1 MEQTEKNIIIDAQDV
16 HYSYEEDASEAVRG
30 VTLQVRRGEFLCIL
44 GHNGS
49 GKSTLAKLLNGLF
62 IPTAGKITVC
72 GMDTRDEEKQLDV
85 RRSAGMVFQ
94 NPDNQLVATIVEE
107 DVAFGPEN
115 LGVPQKE
122 LRGRVNGALA
132 AVNMSEFARS
142 SPHKLS
148 GGQKQRIAIAGVLA
162 MQPDIMIMD
171 EPTAMLDPMGR
182 REVINTVMRLNR
194 QEHITV
200 VLITHFME
208 EAALAERLIIMH
220 EGKIA
225 MEGKPRMVL
234 SQIEA
239 LKDLSLEAPEAAYM
253 AYSLNK
259 AGCFICKG
267 AGGGNMAIIIK
278 ELNYIYSPGTPFER
292 AALKNINLTINDGE
306 YIGLIGHTGSGKS
319 TLIQHFN
326 GLLKPSGGSLSV
338 QGIELSAGKPDLI
351 KLRSKVGLVF
361 QYPEYQLFEESVAKD
376 IAFGPKNLGL
386 SEAEAAARVS
396 EAMALVGLPP
406 EMGEKSPFELSG
418 GQKRRAAVAGVIAM
432 RPEVLVLDE
441 PIAGLDPKGRREML
455 ELIDG
460 YRAKTGA
467 TIVLVSH
474 NMDDVAQAADRVIV
488 MSGGEIK
495 KDGTPHEIFKDV
507 AGMQELS
514 LDVPQAALLADLL
527 RSRGMPLSGNLISA
541 RELIE
546 ELIKHKDAI
555 LARRREAGK

>member
-1 MEQTEKNIIIDAQDV
+1 
-16 HYSYEEDASEAVRG
+16 
-30 VTLQVRRGEFLCIL
+30 
-44 GHNGS
+44 
-49 GKSTLAKLLNGLF
+49 
-62 IPTAGKITVC
+62 
-72 GMDTRDEEKQLDV
+72 
-85 RRSAGMVFQ
+85 
-94 NPDNQLVATIVEE
+94 
-107 DVAFGPEN
+107 
-115 LGVPQKE
+115 
-122 LRGRVNGALA
+122 
-132 AVNMSEFARS
+132 
-142 SPHKLS
+142 
-148 GGQKQRIAIAGVLA
+148 
-162 MQPDIMIMD
+162 
-171 EPTAMLDPMGR
+171 
-182 REVINTVMRLNR
+182 
-194 QEHITV
+194 
-200 VLITHFME
+200 
-208 EAALAERLIIMH
+208 
-220 EGKIA
+220 
-225 MEGKPRMVL
+225 
-234 SQIEA
+234 
-239 LKDLSLEAPEAAYM
+239 
-253 AYSLNK
+253 
-259 AGCFICKG
+259 
-267 AGGGNMAIIIK
+267 MAIIIK

-292 AALKNINLTINDGE
+292 ASLKNINLTINDGE
-306 YIGLIGHTGSGKS
+306 YIGLIGHTGSCKS

-361 QYPEYQLFEESVAKD
+361 QYPEYQLFEESVAQD

-396 EAMALVGLPP
+396 EAMSLVGLPP

>member
-1 MEQTEKNIIIDAQDV
+1 
-16 HYSYEEDASEAVRG
+16 
-30 VTLQVRRGEFLCIL
+30 
-44 GHNGS
+44 
-49 GKSTLAKLLNGLF
+49 
-62 IPTAGKITVC
+62 
-72 GMDTRDEEKQLDV
+72 
-85 RRSAGMVFQ
+85 
-94 NPDNQLVATIVEE
+94 
-107 DVAFGPEN
+107 
-115 LGVPQKE
+115 
-122 LRGRVNGALA
+122 
-132 AVNMSEFARS
+132 
-142 SPHKLS
+142 
-148 GGQKQRIAIAGVLA
+148 
-162 MQPDIMIMD
+162 
-171 EPTAMLDPMGR
+171 
-182 REVINTVMRLNR
+182 
-194 QEHITV
+194 
-200 VLITHFME
+200 
-208 EAALAERLIIMH
+208 
-220 EGKIA
+220 
-225 MEGKPRMVL
+225 
-234 SQIEA
+234 
-239 LKDLSLEAPEAAYM
+239 
-253 AYSLNK
+253 
-259 AGCFICKG
+259 
-267 AGGGNMAIIIK
+267 MAIIIK

-361 QYPEYQLFEESVAKD
+361 QYPEYQLFEESVAQD

-396 EAMALVGLPP
+396 EAMSLVGLPP

>member
-1 MEQTEKNIIIDAQDV
+1 
-16 HYSYEEDASEAVRG
+16 
-30 VTLQVRRGEFLCIL
+30 
-44 GHNGS
+44 
-49 GKSTLAKLLNGLF
+49 
-62 IPTAGKITVC
+62 
-72 GMDTRDEEKQLDV
+72 
-85 RRSAGMVFQ
+85 
-94 NPDNQLVATIVEE
+94 
-107 DVAFGPEN
+107 
-115 LGVPQKE
+115 
-122 LRGRVNGALA
+122 
-132 AVNMSEFARS
+132 
-142 SPHKLS
+142 
-148 GGQKQRIAIAGVLA
+148 
-162 MQPDIMIMD
+162 
-171 EPTAMLDPMGR
+171 
-182 REVINTVMRLNR
+182 
-194 QEHITV
+194 
-200 VLITHFME
+200 
-208 EAALAERLIIMH
+208 
-220 EGKIA
+220 
-225 MEGKPRMVL
+225 
-234 SQIEA
+234 
-239 LKDLSLEAPEAAYM
+239 
-253 AYSLNK
+253 
-259 AGCFICKG
+259 
-267 AGGGNMAIIIK
+267 MAIIIK

-460 YRAKTGA
+460 YRAKTSA

>member
-1 MEQTEKNIIIDAQDV
+1 
-16 HYSYEEDASEAVRG
+16 
-30 VTLQVRRGEFLCIL
+30 
-44 GHNGS
+44 
-49 GKSTLAKLLNGLF
+49 
-62 IPTAGKITVC
+62 
-72 GMDTRDEEKQLDV
+72 
-85 RRSAGMVFQ
+85 
-94 NPDNQLVATIVEE
+94 
-107 DVAFGPEN
+107 
-115 LGVPQKE
+115 
-122 LRGRVNGALA
+122 
-132 AVNMSEFARS
+132 
-142 SPHKLS
+142 
-148 GGQKQRIAIAGVLA
+148 
-162 MQPDIMIMD
+162 
-171 EPTAMLDPMGR
+171 
-182 REVINTVMRLNR
+182 
-194 QEHITV
+194 
-200 VLITHFME
+200 
-208 EAALAERLIIMH
+208 
-220 EGKIA
+220 
-225 MEGKPRMVL
+225 
-234 SQIEA
+234 
-239 LKDLSLEAPEAAYM
+239 
-253 AYSLNK
+253 
-259 AGCFICKG
+259 
-267 AGGGNMAIIIK
+267 MAIIIK

-527 RSRGMPLSGNLISA
+527 RSRCMPLSGNLISA

>member
-1 MEQTEKNIIIDAQDV
+1 
-16 HYSYEEDASEAVRG
+16 
-30 VTLQVRRGEFLCIL
+30 
-44 GHNGS
+44 
-49 GKSTLAKLLNGLF
+49 
-62 IPTAGKITVC
+62 
-72 GMDTRDEEKQLDV
+72 
-85 RRSAGMVFQ
+85 
-94 NPDNQLVATIVEE
+94 
-107 DVAFGPEN
+107 
-115 LGVPQKE
+115 
-122 LRGRVNGALA
+122 
-132 AVNMSEFARS
+132 
-142 SPHKLS
+142 
-148 GGQKQRIAIAGVLA
+148 
-162 MQPDIMIMD
+162 
-171 EPTAMLDPMGR
+171 
-182 REVINTVMRLNR
+182 
-194 QEHITV
+194 
-200 VLITHFME
+200 
-208 EAALAERLIIMH
+208 
-220 EGKIA
+220 
-225 MEGKPRMVL
+225 
-234 SQIEA
+234 
-239 LKDLSLEAPEAAYM
+239 
-253 AYSLNK
+253 
-259 AGCFICKG
+259 
-267 AGGGNMAIIIK
+267 MAIIIK

-396 EAMALVGLPP
+396 EAMSLVGLPP

-467 TIVLVSH
+467 TIILVSH

>member
-1 MEQTEKNIIIDAQDV
+1 
-16 HYSYEEDASEAVRG
+16 
-30 VTLQVRRGEFLCIL
+30 
-44 GHNGS
+44 
-49 GKSTLAKLLNGLF
+49 
-62 IPTAGKITVC
+62 
-72 GMDTRDEEKQLDV
+72 
-85 RRSAGMVFQ
+85 
-94 NPDNQLVATIVEE
+94 
-107 DVAFGPEN
+107 
-115 LGVPQKE
+115 
-122 LRGRVNGALA
+122 
-132 AVNMSEFARS
+132 
-142 SPHKLS
+142 
-148 GGQKQRIAIAGVLA
+148 
-162 MQPDIMIMD
+162 
-171 EPTAMLDPMGR
+171 
-182 REVINTVMRLNR
+182 
-194 QEHITV
+194 
-200 VLITHFME
+200 
-208 EAALAERLIIMH
+208 
-220 EGKIA
+220 
-225 MEGKPRMVL
+225 
-234 SQIEA
+234 
-239 LKDLSLEAPEAAYM
+239 
-253 AYSLNK
+253 
-259 AGCFICKG
+259 
-267 AGGGNMAIIIK
+267 MAIIIK

-418 GQKRRAAVAGVIAM
+418 GLKRRAAVAGVIAM

>member
-1 MEQTEKNIIIDAQDV
+1 
-16 HYSYEEDASEAVRG
+16 
-30 VTLQVRRGEFLCIL
+30 
-44 GHNGS
+44 
-49 GKSTLAKLLNGLF
+49 
-62 IPTAGKITVC
+62 
-72 GMDTRDEEKQLDV
+72 
-85 RRSAGMVFQ
+85 
-94 NPDNQLVATIVEE
+94 
-107 DVAFGPEN
+107 
-115 LGVPQKE
+115 
-122 LRGRVNGALA
+122 
-132 AVNMSEFARS
+132 
-142 SPHKLS
+142 
-148 GGQKQRIAIAGVLA
+148 
-162 MQPDIMIMD
+162 
-171 EPTAMLDPMGR
+171 
-182 REVINTVMRLNR
+182 
-194 QEHITV
+194 
-200 VLITHFME
+200 
-208 EAALAERLIIMH
+208 
-220 EGKIA
+220 
-225 MEGKPRMVL
+225 
-234 SQIEA
+234 
-239 LKDLSLEAPEAAYM
+239 
-253 AYSLNK
+253 
-259 AGCFICKG
+259 
-267 AGGGNMAIIIK
+267 MAIIIK

-326 GLLKPSGGSLSV
+326 GLLKPSGGSLNV

>member
-1 MEQTEKNIIIDAQDV
+1 
-16 HYSYEEDASEAVRG
+16 
-30 VTLQVRRGEFLCIL
+30 
-44 GHNGS
+44 
-49 GKSTLAKLLNGLF
+49 
-62 IPTAGKITVC
+62 
-72 GMDTRDEEKQLDV
+72 
-85 RRSAGMVFQ
+85 
-94 NPDNQLVATIVEE
+94 
-107 DVAFGPEN
+107 
-115 LGVPQKE
+115 
-122 LRGRVNGALA
+122 
-132 AVNMSEFARS
+132 
-142 SPHKLS
+142 
-148 GGQKQRIAIAGVLA
+148 
-162 MQPDIMIMD
+162 
-171 EPTAMLDPMGR
+171 
-182 REVINTVMRLNR
+182 
-194 QEHITV
+194 
-200 VLITHFME
+200 
-208 EAALAERLIIMH
+208 
-220 EGKIA
+220 
-225 MEGKPRMVL
+225 
-234 SQIEA
+234 
-239 LKDLSLEAPEAAYM
+239 
-253 AYSLNK
+253 
-259 AGCFICKG
+259 
-267 AGGGNMAIIIK
+267 MAIIIK

-361 QYPEYQLFEESVAKD
+361 QYPEYQLFEESVAQD

-396 EAMALVGLPP
+396 EAMSLVGLPP

-441 PIAGLDPKGRREML
+441 SIAGLDPKGRREML

>member
-1 MEQTEKNIIIDAQDV
+1 
-16 HYSYEEDASEAVRG
+16 
-30 VTLQVRRGEFLCIL
+30 
-44 GHNGS
+44 
-49 GKSTLAKLLNGLF
+49 
-62 IPTAGKITVC
+62 
-72 GMDTRDEEKQLDV
+72 
-85 RRSAGMVFQ
+85 
-94 NPDNQLVATIVEE
+94 
-107 DVAFGPEN
+107 
-115 LGVPQKE
+115 
-122 LRGRVNGALA
+122 
-132 AVNMSEFARS
+132 
-142 SPHKLS
+142 
-148 GGQKQRIAIAGVLA
+148 
-162 MQPDIMIMD
+162 
-171 EPTAMLDPMGR
+171 
-182 REVINTVMRLNR
+182 
-194 QEHITV
+194 
-200 VLITHFME
+200 
-208 EAALAERLIIMH
+208 
-220 EGKIA
+220 
-225 MEGKPRMVL
+225 
-234 SQIEA
+234 
-239 LKDLSLEAPEAAYM
+239 
-253 AYSLNK
+253 
-259 AGCFICKG
+259 
-267 AGGGNMAIIIK
+267 MAIIIK

>member
-1 MEQTEKNIIIDAQDV
+1 
-16 HYSYEEDASEAVRG
+16 
-30 VTLQVRRGEFLCIL
+30 
-44 GHNGS
+44 
-49 GKSTLAKLLNGLF
+49 
-62 IPTAGKITVC
+62 
-72 GMDTRDEEKQLDV
+72 
-85 RRSAGMVFQ
+85 
-94 NPDNQLVATIVEE
+94 
-107 DVAFGPEN
+107 
-115 LGVPQKE
+115 
-122 LRGRVNGALA
+122 
-132 AVNMSEFARS
+132 
-142 SPHKLS
+142 
-148 GGQKQRIAIAGVLA
+148 
-162 MQPDIMIMD
+162 
-171 EPTAMLDPMGR
+171 
-182 REVINTVMRLNR
+182 
-194 QEHITV
+194 
-200 VLITHFME
+200 
-208 EAALAERLIIMH
+208 
-220 EGKIA
+220 
-225 MEGKPRMVL
+225 
-234 SQIEA
+234 
-239 LKDLSLEAPEAAYM
+239 
-253 AYSLNK
+253 
-259 AGCFICKG
+259 
-267 AGGGNMAIIIK
+267 MAIIIK

-326 GLLKPSGGSLSV
+326 GLVKPSGGSLSV

-396 EAMALVGLPP
+396 EAMSLVGLPP

>member
-1 MEQTEKNIIIDAQDV
+1 
-16 HYSYEEDASEAVRG
+16 
-30 VTLQVRRGEFLCIL
+30 
-44 GHNGS
+44 
-49 GKSTLAKLLNGLF
+49 
-62 IPTAGKITVC
+62 
-72 GMDTRDEEKQLDV
+72 
-85 RRSAGMVFQ
+85 
-94 NPDNQLVATIVEE
+94 
-107 DVAFGPEN
+107 
-115 LGVPQKE
+115 
-122 LRGRVNGALA
+122 
-132 AVNMSEFARS
+132 
-142 SPHKLS
+142 
-148 GGQKQRIAIAGVLA
+148 
-162 MQPDIMIMD
+162 
-171 EPTAMLDPMGR
+171 
-182 REVINTVMRLNR
+182 
-194 QEHITV
+194 
-200 VLITHFME
+200 
-208 EAALAERLIIMH
+208 
-220 EGKIA
+220 
-225 MEGKPRMVL
+225 
-234 SQIEA
+234 
-239 LKDLSLEAPEAAYM
+239 
-253 AYSLNK
+253 
-259 AGCFICKG
+259 
-267 AGGGNMAIIIK
+267 MAIIIK

-292 AALKNINLTINDGE
+292 AALKNINLTISDGE

-361 QYPEYQLFEESVAKD
+361 QYPEYQLFEESVAQD

-396 EAMALVGLPP
+396 EAMSLVGLPP

>member
-1 MEQTEKNIIIDAQDV
+1 
-16 HYSYEEDASEAVRG
+16 
-30 VTLQVRRGEFLCIL
+30 
-44 GHNGS
+44 
-49 GKSTLAKLLNGLF
+49 
-62 IPTAGKITVC
+62 
-72 GMDTRDEEKQLDV
+72 
-85 RRSAGMVFQ
+85 
-94 NPDNQLVATIVEE
+94 
-107 DVAFGPEN
+107 
-115 LGVPQKE
+115 
-122 LRGRVNGALA
+122 
-132 AVNMSEFARS
+132 
-142 SPHKLS
+142 
-148 GGQKQRIAIAGVLA
+148 
-162 MQPDIMIMD
+162 
-171 EPTAMLDPMGR
+171 
-182 REVINTVMRLNR
+182 
-194 QEHITV
+194 
-200 VLITHFME
+200 
-208 EAALAERLIIMH
+208 
-220 EGKIA
+220 
-225 MEGKPRMVL
+225 
-234 SQIEA
+234 
-239 LKDLSLEAPEAAYM
+239 
-253 AYSLNK
+253 
-259 AGCFICKG
+259 
-267 AGGGNMAIIIK
+267 MAIIIK

-326 GLLKPSGGSLSV
+326 GLLKPTGGSLSV

>member
-1 MEQTEKNIIIDAQDV
+1 
-16 HYSYEEDASEAVRG
+16 
-30 VTLQVRRGEFLCIL
+30 
-44 GHNGS
+44 
-49 GKSTLAKLLNGLF
+49 
-62 IPTAGKITVC
+62 
-72 GMDTRDEEKQLDV
+72 
-85 RRSAGMVFQ
+85 
-94 NPDNQLVATIVEE
+94 
-107 DVAFGPEN
+107 
-115 LGVPQKE
+115 
-122 LRGRVNGALA
+122 
-132 AVNMSEFARS
+132 
-142 SPHKLS
+142 
-148 GGQKQRIAIAGVLA
+148 
-162 MQPDIMIMD
+162 
-171 EPTAMLDPMGR
+171 
-182 REVINTVMRLNR
+182 
-194 QEHITV
+194 
-200 VLITHFME
+200 
-208 EAALAERLIIMH
+208 
-220 EGKIA
+220 
-225 MEGKPRMVL
+225 
-234 SQIEA
+234 
-239 LKDLSLEAPEAAYM
+239 
-253 AYSLNK
+253 
-259 AGCFICKG
+259 
-267 AGGGNMAIIIK
+267 MAIIIK

-351 KLRSKVGLVF
+351 KLRFKVGLVF
-361 QYPEYQLFEESVAKD
+361 QYPEYQLFEESVAQD

-396 EAMALVGLPP
+396 EAMSLVGLPP

>member
-1 MEQTEKNIIIDAQDV
+1 
-16 HYSYEEDASEAVRG
+16 
-30 VTLQVRRGEFLCIL
+30 
-44 GHNGS
+44 
-49 GKSTLAKLLNGLF
+49 
-62 IPTAGKITVC
+62 
-72 GMDTRDEEKQLDV
+72 
-85 RRSAGMVFQ
+85 
-94 NPDNQLVATIVEE
+94 
-107 DVAFGPEN
+107 
-115 LGVPQKE
+115 
-122 LRGRVNGALA
+122 
-132 AVNMSEFARS
+132 
-142 SPHKLS
+142 
-148 GGQKQRIAIAGVLA
+148 
-162 MQPDIMIMD
+162 
-171 EPTAMLDPMGR
+171 
-182 REVINTVMRLNR
+182 
-194 QEHITV
+194 
-200 VLITHFME
+200 
-208 EAALAERLIIMH
+208 
-220 EGKIA
+220 
-225 MEGKPRMVL
+225 
-234 SQIEA
+234 
-239 LKDLSLEAPEAAYM
+239 
-253 AYSLNK
+253 
-259 AGCFICKG
+259 
-267 AGGGNMAIIIK
+267 MAIIIK

-361 QYPEYQLFEESVAKD
+361 QYPEYQLFEESVAQD

-396 EAMALVGLPP
+396 EAMSLVGLPP

-460 YRAKTGA
+460 YQAKTGA

>member
-1 MEQTEKNIIIDAQDV
+1 M
-16 HYSYEEDASEAVRG
+16 
-30 VTLQVRRGEFLCIL
+30 
-44 GHNGS
+44 
-49 GKSTLAKLLNGLF
+49 
-62 IPTAGKITVC
+62 
-72 GMDTRDEEKQLDV
+72 
-85 RRSAGMVFQ
+85 
-94 NPDNQLVATIVEE
+94 
-107 DVAFGPEN
+107 
-115 LGVPQKE
+115 
-122 LRGRVNGALA
+122 
-132 AVNMSEFARS
+132 
-142 SPHKLS
+142 
-148 GGQKQRIAIAGVLA
+148 
-162 MQPDIMIMD
+162 
-171 EPTAMLDPMGR
+171 
-182 REVINTVMRLNR
+182 
-194 QEHITV
+194 
-200 VLITHFME
+200 
-208 EAALAERLIIMH
+208 
-220 EGKIA
+220 
-225 MEGKPRMVL
+225 
-234 SQIEA
+234 
-239 LKDLSLEAPEAAYM
+239 
-253 AYSLNK
+253 
-259 AGCFICKG
+259 
-267 AGGGNMAIIIK
+267 
-278 ELNYIYSPGTPFER
+278 
-292 AALKNINLTINDGE
+292 
-306 YIGLIGHTGSGKS
+306 
-319 TLIQHFN
+319 IQHFN

-396 EAMALVGLPP
+396 EAMSLVGLPP